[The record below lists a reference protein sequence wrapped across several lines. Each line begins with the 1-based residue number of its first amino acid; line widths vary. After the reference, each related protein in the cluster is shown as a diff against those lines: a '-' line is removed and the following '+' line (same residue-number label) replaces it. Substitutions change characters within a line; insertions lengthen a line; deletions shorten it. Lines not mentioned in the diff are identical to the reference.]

1 MPVCES
7 DFTKRASLLRSGA
20 SLLAVCAFAASAP
33 AFAQTPT
40 SPATAGN
47 PQSTSNTAGQVQ
59 QSDQNSAPDTR
70 TSQTT
75 DQPAA
80 PEDANAIV
88 VTGIRQS
95 LANSQNIKRNA
106 DTVVDAITA
115 QDIGALPDRSV
126 TEALQRVPGVSI
138 NRFAGSNDPDH
149 FSVEGSGVQI
159 RGLNFVRSE
168 FNGRDTFSAGV
179 GGQSINFADVP
190 SELLGSVEV
199 YKNTTADMIEGGLAG
214 TVNLNTRLPF
224 DRKDNGIHMGFD
236 IEANYTDMR
245 KKWTPTGSLLIS
257 DSFDT
262 SIGRMGLLADIS
274 YSRLMNRSDGIQ
286 VTNFQTRNGTI
297 ANAANAGGT
306 TCRNALPGSGDT
318 QQFPAGCG
326 TTGAAGANGF
336 ADLLPTAY
344 APLGGQFRTQDY
356 DHKRK
361 GLALAAQW
369 QSLDRRASLT
379 AQFLRTD
386 SSNSW
391 GEHTFESAPDLS
403 EYNTY
408 PKGCQQNGNGPNGST
423 RAECPNGKFTNYV
436 YGANNIFESGY
447 ITLPGSGWR
456 SASSGDPNSNV
467 PTGGIQ
473 QVLSRR
479 QVYDHNVVNDF
490 GLNFKFKATDRL
502 SLNLDADYV
511 RAVHDN
517 LDFSTFGSTFADQE
531 LDLTGNLP
539 KLIPHKPLTL
549 AATWATPNPRIA
561 GESDAQYFKDP
572 NVEFWRAAMDHAEHS
587 TGHEYAF
594 RGDIAYDINGDI
606 PFLKRAK
613 FGARFSDRDETVRY
627 TTYNWGV
634 ISEIWS
640 GNAPVSF
647 AQSGLSNASFFDFPN
662 FFRGA
667 TPGPVG
673 GYYYSGDLIKGYNQ
687 AASYLQS
694 LNALWQRPVAQGGNG
709 AGNSGW
715 LPLAQRPGAIPG
727 TPFLPGEVQP
737 TDQQDKEAYVMLNF
751 GQDDPVF
758 GNVRIDGNI
767 GLRYASSDV
776 TSVGSFQYPT
786 QQTLGVNQPFADV
799 IDPKTGAVIVQGR
812 CSPRVP
818 QGAPPGTPA
827 SVPTGI
833 CQVGAATYAQLQQF
847 ATGQAY
853 TDIAHNSYHYFLPSF
868 NVKFGITRDIIFRLG
883 ASRVLARPDL
893 QNIRNFVTVGSDVSN
908 GFQLTATAGNPYL
921 KPALANTF
929 DASLEWYFARV
940 GSLTFNAFYKDV
952 KNFFY
957 SSIVQRSVLNGGV
970 AESIFVRG
978 PANFPGHGK
987 IKGFEV
993 AYQQTFDFLPSF
1005 LSGLGV
1011 NANYTYIVSKGLPN
1025 SYLSGGLPAATSPN
1039 GVPGNLP
1046 LEQLSKHNFNI
1057 TAFYEKGPISLRAA
1071 YNWRSRFLLTSADV
1085 IFPYAPIFNE
1095 ATGNLDASLF
1105 VTLRKGIKVG
1115 VQGVN
1120 LLNEVTKTSQQFTLS
1135 GLRGPRSYFVN
1146 DRRYSFI
1153 LRGDF

>member
-1 MPVCES
+1 MVGSGEGISMALSARTPVCES
-7 DFTKRASLLRSGA
+7 EFTRRASLLRSGA

-47 PQSTSNTAGQVQ
+47 PQSNANTAGQP
-59 QSDQNSAPDTR
+59 AP
-70 TSQTT
+70 
-75 DQPAA
+75 
-80 PEDANAIV
+80 PEDEGAIV

-179 GGQSINFADVP
+179 GGQSINFSDVP

-214 TVNLNTRLPF
+214 IVNLNTRLPF
-224 DRKDNGIHMGFD
+224 DKKGLHIGFD
-236 IEANYTDMR
+236 VEANYTDMR

-257 DSFDT
+257 DTFDT
-262 SIGRMGLLADIS
+262 SFGQVGLLADFS

-286 VTNFQTRNGTI
+286 VTNFQTRDGSVV
-297 ANAANAGGT
+297 AGSNAQGNV
-306 TCRNALPGSGDT
+306 CRNGLPGNTDT
-318 QQFPAGCG
+318 QQFPAGCS

-336 ADLLPTAY
+336 ADLMPTAY

-361 GLALAAQW
+361 GVALAAQW
-369 QSLDRRASLT
+369 QSLDRRATLT

-386 SSNSW
+386 STNSW

-423 RAECPNGKFTNYV
+423 RAECRNGAFTNYV
-436 YGANNIFESGY
+436 YDSNNVFESGF
-447 ITLPGSGWR
+447 ITQPGSGWR
-456 SASSGDPNSNV
+456 SASSGSSTSNV

-479 QVYDHNVVNDF
+479 QVEDHNLVNDYA
-490 GLNFKFKATDRL
+490 LNFKFRPTERL
-502 SLNLDADYV
+502 SLNFDADYTQA
-511 RAVHDN
+511 RHDN
-517 LDFSTFGSTFADQE
+517 LDFSVFGSTFADQE
-531 LDLTGNLP
+531 LDLRGALP

-549 AATWATPNPRIA
+549 AATWATPNPRLV
-561 GESDAQYFKDP
+561 GETDAQYFQDA

-594 RGDIAYDINGDI
+594 RGDIAYDINQDI

-613 FGARFSDRDETVRY
+613 FGARFADRDETVRY

-640 GNAPVSF
+640 GSQPVTF
-647 AQSGLSNASFFDFPN
+647 AQSGLSNASFFSFPN

-673 GYYYSGDLIKGYNQ
+673 GYYYNGDLIKGYNQ
-687 AASYLQS
+687 AASYFQS
-694 LNALWQRPVAQGGNG
+694 LNNIWRTTNG
-709 AGNSGW
+709 AGNSFW
-715 LPLAQRPGAIPG
+715 LPLAQRPGAVPG
-727 TPFLPGEVQP
+727 TMFLPSEIQP
-737 TDQQDKEAYVMLNF
+737 TDQQDREAYAMLNF

-767 GLRYASSDV
+767 GLRYVSSDV
-776 TSVGSFQYPT
+776 TSVGAFQIPT
-786 QQTLGVNQPFADV
+786 QQGLGVNQAFNDTV
-799 IDPKTGAVIVQGR
+799 DPVTGAVIQGR

-818 QGAPPGTPA
+818 VGAPPGTPP
-827 SVPTGI
+827 SVPTGV
-833 CQVGAATYAQLQQF
+833 CQVGAAAYAQLQQF
-847 ATGQAY
+847 ATGTAFA
-853 TDIAHNSYHYFLPSF
+853 DIARNHYHYFLPSF
-868 NVKFGITRDIIFRLG
+868 NVKFGLSRDLLLRFA
-883 ASRVLARPDL
+883 ASRVMARPDL
-893 QNIRNFVTVGSDVSN
+893 QNIRNFVTVGTDTSN
-908 GFQLTATAGNPYL
+908 GFRLQATAGNPYL

-957 SSIVQRSVLNGGV
+957 SSIVQRDVTNNGV
-970 AESIFVRG
+970 TEPLFIRG

-987 IKGFEV
+987 IKGFEI

-1011 NANYTYIVSKGLPN
+1011 NANYTYIQSKGLPN
-1025 SYLSGGLPAATSPN
+1025 SYLSGGLPASTSPN

-1046 LEQLSKHNFNI
+1046 LEQLSKHNVNV
-1057 TAFYEKGPISLRAA
+1057 TAFYEKGPISLRVA

-1095 ATGNLDASLF
+1095 ATGQLDASLF

-1120 LLNEVTKTSQQFTLS
+1120 LLNEVTKTSQQFTLA
-1135 GLRGPRSYFVN
+1135 GLTGPRSYFVN
-1146 DRRYSFI
+1146 DRRYAII

>member
-1 MPVCES
+1 MALSAHMPACGGE
-7 DFTKRASLLRSGA
+7 FTKRASLLRSGA
-20 SLLAVCAFAASAP
+20 SLLAVCAFAASSP

-47 PQSTSNTAGQVQ
+47 PQSTSNTAGQTQ
-59 QSDQNSAPDTR
+59 QSNQNSAPDTR

-75 DQPAA
+75 DQPVP
-80 PEDANAIV
+80 PEDNGIV

-168 FNGRDTFSAGV
+168 FNGRDAFSAGV

-214 TVNLNTRLPF
+214 IVNLNTRLPF
-224 DRKDNGIHMGFD
+224 DKKGFHMGFD
-236 IEANYTDMR
+236 AEANYTDMR

-257 DSFDT
+257 DTFDT
-262 SIGRMGLLADIS
+262 SFGQVGLLADFS

-286 VTNFQTRNGTI
+286 VTNFQTRNATVV
-297 ANAANAGGT
+297 GGSNGSGPV
-306 TCRNALPGSGDT
+306 CRNPLPSNTDA
-318 QQFPAGCG
+318 QQFPAGCSA
-326 TTGAAGANGF
+326 TGANGANGF

-369 QSLDRRASLT
+369 QSLDRRATLT

-386 SSNSW
+386 STNAW
-391 GEHTFESAPDLS
+391 GEHTFESAPDLA

-408 PKGCQQNGNGPNGST
+408 PAGCQQNGNSPNGST
-423 RAECPNGKFTNYV
+423 RAECPNGKFTNYI
-436 YGANNIFESGY
+436 YDANNVFESGF
-447 ITLPGSGWR
+447 ITQPGTGWR
-456 SASSGDPNSNV
+456 TSSSGSSTSNV

-479 QVYDHNVVNDF
+479 QVLDHNLVNDF
-490 GLNFKFKATDRL
+490 GLNFKFKPTPRL
-502 SLNLDADYV
+502 SLNFDADYV
-511 RAVHDN
+511 SARHDN
-517 LDFSTFGSTFADQE
+517 LDVSVFGSTFADQE
-531 LDLTGNLP
+531 LDLRGSLP
-539 KLIPHKPLTL
+539 RLVAHKPLTL

-561 GESDAQYFKDP
+561 GESDAQYFQDA
-572 NVEFWRAAMDHAEHS
+572 NVQFWRAAMDHVEHS

-594 RGDIAYDINGDI
+594 RGDIAYDIDQDI

-613 FGARFSDRDETVRY
+613 FGARFADRDETVRY
-627 TTYNWGV
+627 TTYNWGA
-634 ISEIWS
+634 ISEVWS
-640 GNAPVSF
+640 GTPVSI
-647 AQSGLSNASFFDFPN
+647 QQGGLSNVNFFTFPN

-673 GYYYSGDLIKGYNQ
+673 GYYYNGDLIKNYAGS
-687 AASYLQS
+687 ATFFES
-694 LNALWQRPVAQGGNG
+694 LNDIWHNQNG
-709 AGNSGW
+709 ASATNRW
-715 LPLAQRPGAIPG
+715 VPANQRPGVVAG
-727 TPFLPGEVQP
+727 TSFLPGEIQP
-737 TDQQDKEAYVMLNF
+737 TDQQDFEAYGMLNF
-751 GQDDPVF
+751 GKDDPIF
-758 GNVRIDGNI
+758 GNVRLDGNI
-767 GLRYASSDV
+767 GLRYVHSDV
-776 TSVGSFQYPT
+776 TSVGAFQIPT
-786 QQTLGVNQPFADV
+786 QQALGVVDPFHQVAT
-799 IDPKTGAVIVQGR
+799 DPKTGLPVLNGR
-812 CSPRVP
+812 CDPRP
-818 QGAPPGTPA
+818 PPASAPPGTPA
-827 SVPTGI
+827 SIPGGVCTL
-833 CQVGAATYAQLQQF
+833 GAAGYAQLQQF
-847 ATGQAY
+847 ATGGSA
-853 TDIAHNSYHYFLPSF
+853 TNIARNSYHYFLPSL
-868 NVKFGITRDIIFRLG
+868 NMKFGITRDIVLRLAG
-883 ASRVLARPDL
+883 SRVMARPDL
-893 QNIRNFVTVGSDVSN
+893 QNIRNFINIGTDTSN
-908 GFQLTATAGNPYL
+908 GFQVTASAGNPYL
-921 KPALANTF
+921 KPAMANTF

-952 KNFFY
+952 TNFFY
-957 SSIVQRSVLNGGV
+957 SSIVSRDITNNGV
-970 AESIFVRG
+970 TETTFIRG

-987 IKGFEV
+987 IKGFEL
-993 AYQQTFDFLPSF
+993 AYQQTLDFLPWV

-1011 NANYTYIVSKGLPN
+1011 NANYTYIQSKGLPN
-1025 SYLSGGLPAATSPN
+1025 SYLSGGLPANTSPN
-1039 GVPGNLP
+1039 GVAGNLP
-1046 LEQLSKHNFNI
+1046 LEQLSKHNVNV
-1057 TAFYEKGPISLRAA
+1057 TVFYEKGPLSLRAA

-1095 ATGNLDASLF
+1095 ATGTLDASAF

-1135 GLRGPRSYFVN
+1135 GLIGPRSYFVN
-1146 DRRYSFI
+1146 DRRFSFI

>member
-1 MPVCES
+1 MALSASVPVCEGE
-7 DFTKRASLLRSGA
+7 FTKRASLLRSGA

-40 SPATAGN
+40 SPSTAGN
-47 PQSTSNTAGQVQ
+47 PRTTSNTAGQTQ

-75 DQPAA
+75 DQPAPA
-80 PEDANAIV
+80 GDEGAIV

-214 TVNLNTRLPF
+214 IVNLNTRLPF
-224 DRKDNGIHMGFD
+224 DKKGLHIGFD
-236 IEANYTDMR
+236 AEANYTDMR

-257 DSFDT
+257 DTFDT
-262 SIGRMGLLADIS
+262 TFGQVGLLADIS

-286 VTNFQTRNGTI
+286 VTNFQTRNGTVV
-297 ANAANAGGT
+297 GGSNGSGPV
-306 TCRNALPGSGDT
+306 CRNGLPSNTDT
-318 QQFPAGCG
+318 QQFPAGCS

-336 ADLLPTAY
+336 ADLLPLAY

-361 GLALAAQW
+361 GVALAAQW
-369 QSLDRRASLT
+369 QSLDRRATLT

-386 SSNSW
+386 STNSW

-408 PKGCQQNGNGPNGST
+408 PKGCRQNGNSPNGST
-423 RAECPNGKFTNYV
+423 RAECPVGGFTNYI
-436 YGANNIFESGY
+436 YDANNIFESGF
-447 ITLPGSGWR
+447 ITQPGTGWR
-456 SASSGDPNSNV
+456 SASSGSSTSNV

-479 QVYDHNVVNDF
+479 QVLDHNKVDDF
-490 GLNFKFKATDRL
+490 GVNFKFKPTERL

-511 RAVHDN
+511 RARHDN
-517 LDFSTFGSTFADQE
+517 LDFSVFGSTFADQE
-531 LDLTGNLP
+531 LDLRGDLP
-539 KLIPHKPLTL
+539 RLVAHKPLTL

-561 GESDAQYFKDP
+561 GESDAQYFQDA
-572 NVEFWRAAMDHAEHS
+572 NVQFWRAAMDHIEHS

-594 RGDIAYDINGDI
+594 RGDIAYDINQDI

-613 FGARFSDRDETVRY
+613 FGARFADRNETVRY
-627 TTYNWGV
+627 TTYNWGA
-634 ISEIWS
+634 ISEVWS
-640 GNAPVSF
+640 GSPVSI
-647 AQSGLSNASFFDFPN
+647 QQGGLSNVNFFSFPN

-673 GYYYSGDLIKGYNQ
+673 GYYYNGDLIKNYAG
-687 AASYLQS
+687 ASTYFKS
-694 LNALWQRPVAQGGNG
+694 LNDIWHNQNG
-709 AGNSGW
+709 AGASNRW
-715 LPLAQRPGAIPG
+715 VPLAERSGVVPG
-727 TPFLPGEVQP
+727 TDFLPGEIQP
-737 TDQQDKEAYVMLNF
+737 TDQQDTDAYAMLNF
-751 GQDDPVF
+751 GQDDPIF
-758 GNVRIDGNI
+758 GNVRLDGNI
-767 GLRYASSDV
+767 GIRYVSSDV
-776 TSVGSFQYPT
+776 TSVGAFQIPT
-786 QQTLGVNQPFADV
+786 QQALGIATPFAV
-799 IDPKTGAVIVQGR
+799 R
-812 CSPRVP
+812 CAPIIP
-818 QGAPPGTPA
+818 APPAPQ
-827 SVPTGI
+827 VPVSPGGVCNIGPT
-833 CQVGAATYAQLQQF
+833 AYAQLQQF
-847 ATGQAY
+847 ATGGSTAN
-853 TDIAHNSYHYFLPSF
+853 IARNSYHYFLPSL
-868 NVKFGITRDIIFRLG
+868 NMKFGITRDIILRFAG
-883 ASRVLARPDL
+883 SRVMARPDL
-893 QNIRNFVTVGSDVSN
+893 QNIRNFINVGTDISN
-908 GFQLTATAGNPYL
+908 GFQVVATAGNPFL
-921 KPALANTF
+921 KPAMANTF

-952 KNFFY
+952 TNFFY
-957 SSIVQRSVLNGGV
+957 SSVIQRDITNNGIT
-970 AESIFVRG
+970 ESTFIRG
-978 PANFPGHGK
+978 PANFKGHGK
-987 IKGFEV
+987 IKGFEL
-993 AYQQTFDFLPSF
+993 AYQQTFDFLPWF

-1011 NANYTYIVSKGLPN
+1011 NANYTYIQSKGLPN
-1025 SYLSGGLPAATSPN
+1025 SFLSGGLPANQSPN

-1046 LEQLSKHNFNI
+1046 LEQLSKHNVNV
-1057 TAFYEKGPISLRAA
+1057 TVFYEKGPISLRAA

-1095 ATGNLDASLF
+1095 ATGTLDASAF
-1105 VTLRKGIKVG
+1105 FTLHKGIKVG
-1115 VQGVN
+1115 VQAVN